1 MLSVFDRYLLRSLIV
16 NYVIALSTML
26 SLYVVLDLFVN
37 MDEFTEDSPPLTAL
51 IRNVVGYYL
60 PNLLLYFS
68 QLSSTITL
76 FACMASLA
84 RMRRLNELT
93 AVLSSGVSL
102 YRIARPVVLFG
113 VVTTGLLILDTEV
126 LIPRVAHKLARDHED
141 AEGTGA
147 YPILF
152 LRDGDDALVSAAKFD
167 PITHDLHGFLV
178 LRRNAEG
185 RVASMIEADRA
196 TWRPPSPMSPQ
207 GLWRLER
214 GRRTSRVRTVG
225 SGLGPRDQ
233 KRVTA
238 ISVYESELSPEA
250 IEIRQSKDWIRFLS
264 IAQLSELQSHLG
276 GDVAK
281 IVQTKH
287 ERRTQPIIGL
297 IMLLLG
303 LPFFL
308 NRAPANILSDA
319 GKCMAVCGLCYVAT
333 FVAQSLR
340 PESSSALPAWAP
352 IFVFGTIAIVLVD
365 RIRT

>member
-16 NYVIALSTML
+16 NYVIALATML
-26 SLYVVLDLFVN
+26 SLYVILDMFVN
-37 MDEFTEDSPPLTAL
+37 MDEFTENSPPFLDL
-51 IRNVVGYYL
+51 IGNVVGYYL

-102 YRIARPVVLFG
+102 YRIARPVMLFG
-113 VVTTGLLILDTEV
+113 VLTTGLLILDTEV

-147 YPILF
+147 YAILF
-152 LRDGDDALVSAAKFD
+152 LRDGDDSLVSAAKFD
-167 PITHDLHGFLV
+167 PTTHDMHGFLV
-178 LRRNAEG
+178 LRRDAKG
-185 RVASMIEADRA
+185 RVVSMIEADRA
-196 TWRPPSPMSPQ
+196 TWQPPSPTSPQ

-214 GRRTSRVRTVG
+214 GRQTTRVRSTG
-225 SGLGPRDQ
+225 TGLGPRDE
-233 KRVTA
+233 KRV
-238 ISVYESELSPEA
+238 IHVSVYKSELSPQA

-264 IAQLSELQSHLG
+264 INQLSELQSQLG

-281 IVQTKH
+281 ILQTKH
-287 ERRTQPIIGL
+287 ERRTQPIISM

-308 NRAPANILSDA
+308 NRAPANILSDS
-319 GKCMAVCGLCYVAT
+319 GKCMAVCGMCYVAT

-340 PESSSALPAWAP
+340 PEIASALPAWAP
-352 IFVFGTIAIVLVD
+352 IFIFGTIAIVLVD